1 MYTTFI
7 VIFMKQINFFY
18 LQGAVINKLFSF
30 SGMLFT
36 LSV

>member
-1 MYTTFI
+1 MYNNFI
-7 VIFMKQINFFY
+7 VLFMKQINFFY
-18 LQGAVINKLFSF
+18 LQGAVINKILSF